1 MKTLSVSLMALCL
14 AACGAAD
21 RKHSSGD
28 RNEDPRKVER
38 DYGKPA
44 AEVWRAA
51 LAVMEA
57 LELTIDDDRHDQ
69 LGGRIVAR
77 RASGDRLLVDVRSLD
92 EHRSKVVVDV
102 DPGNGNLATTV
113 HDKLT
118 EQLGL
123 SKAKASRFGGNSAT
137 GRYACTLSRAA
148 GAAEQVVRRLGLEL
162 LSIDVREQSAT
173 VDARDDASI
182 PIGFVFTRADNET
195 IKAQFTVGATSS
207 TAAKTTAKRL
217 KSEFERV
224 LFAPVEQ

>member
-1 MKTLSVSLMALCL
+1 MKCLGVSLMTLCL
-14 AACGAAD
+14 AACGAPHRKPSPPD
-21 RKHSSGD
+21 RDEG
-28 RNEDPRKVER
+28 PRKVDR

-57 LELTIDDDRHDQ
+57 LELTVDDDRHDK

-77 RASGDRLLVDVRSLD
+77 RASGDRLTVDVVSLD
-92 EHRSKVVVDV
+92 EHRSKVVVEA

-123 SKAKASRFGGNSAT
+123 SKAKTSHFGGNSVT
-137 GRYACTLSRAA
+137 GKYSCTLSRGAA
-148 GAAEQVVRRLGLEL
+148 AAEQVVRKLGLEL
-162 LSIDVREQSAT
+162 LSIDVREESAT

-182 PIGFVFTRADNET
+182 PIRFLFTRMDKET
-195 IKAQFTVGATSS
+195 IKAQFTVGTTPGA
-207 TAAKTTAKRL
+207 AAKATAKRL
-217 KSEFERV
+217 KSEFERN
-224 LFAPVEQ
+224 LFPPVEQ